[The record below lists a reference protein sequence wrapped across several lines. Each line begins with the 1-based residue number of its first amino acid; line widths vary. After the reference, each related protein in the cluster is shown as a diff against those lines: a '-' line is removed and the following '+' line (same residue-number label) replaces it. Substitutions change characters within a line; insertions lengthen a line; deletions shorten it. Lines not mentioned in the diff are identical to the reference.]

1 MAMGGGGGGL
11 LVGQRYRGQ
20 EGAADDAP
28 FFSNLGSIGVVGFA
42 MQDLD
47 ANPLDYSDTAYRER
61 REQLSRWLDS
71 TDPDLSEFRARG
83 SKMLVMVGTD
93 DTTAPSGEQLNYY
106 QTVLDTMGRE
116 AVDSFARLW
125 VIPQGGH
132 GLSGRAAPIDGNG
145 EPTGSLQIPSGTDRF
160 ALLQNW
166 VENGVAPGKSETVT
180 TGGRS
185 GPMCSYP
192 EYPHYESGDADQAA
206 SYRCALP
213 ELRN

>member
-1 MAMGGGGGGL
+1 MGGGGGGGL
-11 LVGQRYRGQ
+11 FVGQRYRGQ

-28 FFSNLGSIGVVGFA
+28 LFTNLGSLGIVGFA

-47 ANPLDYSDTAYRER
+47 ANPIDYSDAVYKER
-61 REQLSRWLDS
+61 REQLSGWLDS

-83 SKMLVMVGTD
+83 SKMLVMIGTN
-93 DTTAPSGEQLNYY
+93 DTTASSGEQLNYY

-132 GLSGRAAPIDGNG
+132 GLSGSSAPINGDG
-145 EPTGSLQIPSGTDRF
+145 EVTESFQVPSGTDRF
-160 ALLQNW
+160 ALLQAW
-166 VENGVAPGKSETVT
+166 VEQNVAPGLSETVSS
-180 TGGRS
+180 GGRS

-192 EYPHYESGDADQAA
+192 LYPHYESGDATQDSAW
-206 SYRCALP
+206 RCTEP
-213 ELRN
+213 DFWD